1 MWNLYDDLY
10 IGIPSGIR
18 IDGCI
23 IGEEWTMV
31 HANGNTGIAKTL
43 ELPEN
48 PGAFPGEYASSFIGA
63 YLRDTANHMKWDSI
77 ARACVGVAAMN
88 AWYNTKQRVEE
99 LEGDYAEALITGDT
113 AYIGNYAGENTFP
126 LPQSK
131 DFDATEYKDLCK
143 FDNVIISSDAL
154 IAGTLPKL
162 LDIIGEKENVII
174 EGDAVPCSA
183 LFFSFGLP
191 VTEIRGWFLEPG
203 YSSADEP
210 ETSMQKFFINRETIR
225 RIQKRI

>member
-1 MWNLYDDLY
+1 MWKLYDDLY

-18 IDGCI
+18 IAGCI
-23 IGEEWTMV
+23 VGEKWTCV
-31 HANGNTGIAKTL
+31 SANGNVGIARTL
-43 ELPEN
+43 GLPEI
-48 PGAFPGEYASSFIGA
+48 PEIFQAGFAGA
-63 YLRDTANHMKWDSI
+63 YLRDTGNHMKWDSI
-77 ARACVGVAAMN
+77 ARACIGVAAMN